1 MAAGAYARD
10 WPAGP
15 SGYTNSARRNATV
28 LQPAVPTLQSEAD
41 LSQPSRTTLRR
52 WHAQIA
58 ATGNCDR
65 RGPAG
70 GRPLKLSATG
80 AYLLWF
86 FKTHYPAAY
95 YTECAE
101 WLELTHGE
109 ITQSQWSRE
118 LARLGFTRKKL
129 EWLSRQRDEAQRCEW
144 WCAPPDPAAAV
155 VARGVFGLDH
165 RLLVDLDEKCV
176 WLNGINRAF
185 GHSAEGD
192 RAQLRDAVVS
202 TAADTH
208 SHARAHAR
216 AHARSLSPRVCGGQD
231 PREGVKLT
239 LLLAVDSNRGHVA
252 HWVFPGNVDRNIYMV
267 FLHAVLFPALQA
279 QSGGVR
285 RYVMADNLSVHTG
298 REVEDEFAAAGHLP
312 LLRPVHSPDFGP
324 VEICFSSLEMFLKNM
339 AAVVSAENLADW
351 VDCWAETLSRQNTL
365 GYWTHCHYKI
375 AGQPYTPYE

>member
-109 ITQSQWSRE
+109 EITQSQWSRE

-155 VARGVFGLDH
+155 VVSSDSTT
-165 RLLVDLDEKCV
+165 VSSSTWTK
-176 WLNGINRAF
+176 
-185 GHSAEGD
+185 SACGSTG
-192 RAQLRDAVVS
+192 S
-202 TAADTH
+202 TAPLGTALKATE
-208 SHARAHAR
+208 
-216 AHARSLSPRVCGGQD
+216 RSC
-231 PREGVKLT
+231 
-239 LLLAVDSNRGHVA
+239 
-252 HWVFPGNVDRNIYMV
+252 
-267 FLHAVLFPALQA
+267 
-279 QSGGVR
+279 
-285 RYVMADNLSVHTG
+285 
-298 REVEDEFAAAGHLP
+298 
-312 LLRPVHSPDFGP
+312 
-324 VEICFSSLEMFLKNM
+324 
-339 AAVVSAENLADW
+339 
-351 VDCWAETLSRQNTL
+351 ETPS
-365 GYWTHCHYKI
+365 
-375 AGQPYTPYE
+375 